1 MPAALLFSRLMLRP
15 LRREPARTA
24 LTLLAIAL
32 GVAVVLAIDLAGD
45 AAAGSFR
52 SSVET
57 LAGDADFEVSAPG
70 GLPASV
76 AATLATLPYALR
88 LRPRIEDSAEIV
100 QTGHVVPLIGVDMIA
115 EAPANEFG
123 PPQDLGDL
131 STTMQVWIGGAFPHP
146 ASGTLELRIN
156 DRVVSLAIRGRLKGN
171 TGEAAVI
178 DLALA
183 DRLLHRFGALDRI
196 LIRMPKGETDLDA
209 WQRRLRAAL
218 PSGVILERG
227 GARTRENRKM
237 LEAFRWNLRVLS
249 YIALLVGAFLIYNT
263 ISVSVVRRRA
273 EAGILRALGASR
285 AAIGAAFLAE
295 SAAFGLAGSL
305 LGILLGR
312 LLALGAVKLVAST
325 VESLYVSSTPAP
337 ITLTF
342 SAALAALVLGTAVSI
357 LSGLAPALEASTVP
371 PTEAMARGRV
381 DYQSRVHKTR
391 DLVLAALLA
400 LAALIG
406 SRMPPVEGKPLFGY
420 LAALLLVA
428 AGSLAIPF
436 LVSAFCNASG
446 APLGRFLGVEALLAG
461 RGLAASLRRT
471 SVLTA
476 ALAIAVAMMAAVGIM
491 VGSFR
496 ETVSLWMQNQLKA
509 DLYLRPAGPESADR
523 HPVMAASVADRIEQ
537 LPEVLA
543 VNRFRAYAIS
553 FNGLPATLAS
563 TDMSIEL
570 RFGRL
575 KFLGPVD
582 REVIFRLIGQG
593 NYAIVSEP
601 FANKHHVAAG
611 STLTLSLGGD
621 PVPLRIL
628 GVYYDYASERGYI
641 LLDRHVLLHYLPDPA
656 PSNVAVYLKPG
667 VPFDEGRSAVE
678 RAASSHGVLV
688 IANRSLRDE
697 AMRIFDRT
705 FAITY
710 ALEAVAILVAVMGM
724 AGALLALIIDRRRE
738 LGLLRFLGASA
749 SQIRRLILFEAG
761 LLGLLANTIGL
772 ALGVLLSL
780 ILIYVINKQ
789 SFGWTIQFHWP
800 AAVLLG
806 SLTTVFLA
814 AVLSGLYPARVA
826 MRLNPIEAI
835 HEE

>member
-24 LTLLAIAL
+24 LTVLAIAL

-57 LAGDADFEVSAPG
+57 LAGDADFEVTAPG

-76 AATLATLPYALR
+76 AATLATMPYALN
-88 LRPRIEDSAEIV
+88 LRPRIEDSAEII
-100 QTGHVVPLIGVDMIA
+100 QTGHVVPLIGVDMVA
-115 EAPANEFG
+115 DASSNVSGA
-123 PPQDLGDL
+123 PQDLGNL
-131 STTMQVWIGGAFPHP
+131 STTPQVWIGRDFPHP
-146 ASGTLELRIN
+146 ASGTLDLRVN

-183 DRLLHRFGALDRI
+183 DRLLHRNGALDRI
-196 LIRMPKGETDLDA
+196 LIRIPKGETNLDA
-209 WQRRLRAAL
+209 WENRLRSAL
-218 PSGVILERG
+218 PSGIALERG

-273 EAGILRALGASR
+273 EVGILRALGAGR
-285 AAIGAAFLAE
+285 AAIAAAFLAE
-295 SAAFGLAGSL
+295 SAAFGLTGSL

-312 LLALGAVKLVAST
+312 LLALGAVSLVAAT

-337 ITLTF
+337 ISLTLP
-342 SAALAALVLGTAVSI
+342 AALAALVLGTAVSV
-357 LSGLAPALEASTVP
+357 LSGLSPALEASNVP

-381 DYQSRVHKTR
+381 DYQSRVHKSR

-400 LAALIG
+400 IAALLA

-428 AGSLAIPF
+428 ACSLAIPF
-436 LVSAFCNASG
+436 LTASLANLSG
-446 APLGRFLGVEALLAG
+446 APLRRLLGVEAFLAG

-476 ALAIAVAMMAAVGIM
+476 ALAVAVAMMAAVGIM

-496 ETVSLWMQNQLKA
+496 ETVSLWMENQLKA

-523 HPVMAASVADRIEQ
+523 HPVMAASVPGKIEQ

-553 FNGLPATLAS
+553 YGGLPATLAS
-563 TDMSIEL
+563 TDTALEH
-570 RFGRL
+570 RFGRV
-575 KFLGPVD
+575 KFLGGVNREAIFHDLPV
-582 REVIFRLIGQG
+582 G
-593 NYAIVSEP
+593 NYAVVSEP
-601 FANKHHVAAG
+601 FANKHHVEAG
-611 STLTLSLGGD
+611 STLTLSLGGH

-628 GVYYDYASERGYI
+628 GVYYDYASERGYV
-641 LLDRHVLLHYLPDPA
+641 LLDRHVLLRYLPDPA

-667 VPFDEGRSAVE
+667 VPLDEGRAAVE
-678 RAASSHGVLV
+678 RAIGSHSVLV
-688 IANRSLRDE
+688 IANRSLRDQ

-738 LGLLRFLGASA
+738 LGLLRFLGSSA
-749 SQIRRLILFEAG
+749 PQIRRLILFEAG
-761 LLGLLANTIGL
+761 LLGLLANLIGL

-800 AAVLLG
+800 VAVLLG
-806 SLTTVFLA
+806 SLTTVFAA

-826 MRLNPIEAI
+826 MRLNPIEVV

>member
-70 GLPASV
+70 GLPSSAAAS
-76 AATLATLPYALR
+76 LATLPYALN
-88 LRPRIEDSAEIV
+88 LHPRIEDSAEIV
-100 QTGHVVPLIGVDMIA
+100 QTGHVVPLIGVDMVA
-115 EAPANEFG
+115 DASANESG
-123 PPQDLGDL
+123 APQDLGNL
-131 STTMQVWIGGAFPHP
+131 STSPQVWIGRDFPHP
-146 ASGTLELRIN
+146 ASGTLDLRIN
-156 DRVVSLAIRGRLKGN
+156 DRIVTLAIRGRLKGS

-183 DRLLHRFGALDRI
+183 DRLLHRDGALDRI
-196 LIRMPKGETDLDA
+196 LIRIPKGESNLDA
-209 WQRRLRAAL
+209 WEHRLRAAL
-218 PSGVILERG
+218 PPGVTLERG

-237 LEAFRWNLRVLS
+237 LQAFRWNLRVLS

-273 EAGILRALGASR
+273 EVGILRALGAGR
-285 AAIGAAFLAE
+285 PAIAAAFLAE

-337 ITLTF
+337 IALTLP
-342 SAALAALVLGTAVSI
+342 AALAALVLGTAVSV
-357 LSGLAPALEASTVP
+357 LSGLAPAIEASTVP

-391 DLVLAALLA
+391 DLVLAALLS
-400 LAALIG
+400 LAALIA
-406 SRMPPVEGKPLFGY
+406 SRIPPVEGKPLFGY

-436 LVSAFCNASG
+436 LVASLADLTG
-446 APLGRFLGVEALLAG
+446 VPLRRLLGVEAMLAG

-476 ALAIAVAMMAAVGIM
+476 ALAVAVAMMAAVGIM

-496 ETVSLWMQNQLKA
+496 ETVSLWMENQLKA

-523 HPVMAASVADRIEQ
+523 HPVMAASVPDRIEQ

-553 FNGLPATLAS
+553 YGGLPATLAS
-563 TDMSIEL
+563 TDTALEH
-570 RFGRL
+570 RFGRV
-575 KFLGPVD
+575 KFLGAAN
-582 REVIFRLIGQG
+582 REAIFHQLPLG
-593 NYAIVSEP
+593 NFAVVSEP
-601 FANKHHVAAG
+601 FANKHHVEAG
-611 STLTLSLGGD
+611 STLTLSLGGHS
-621 PVPLRIL
+621 VPLRIL

-641 LLDRHVLLHYLPDPA
+641 LLDRHVLLRYLPDPA

-667 VPFDEGRSAVE
+667 VPLDEGRAAVE
-678 RAASSHGVLV
+678 RAIASHSVLV

-738 LGLLRFLGASA
+738 LGLLRFLGSSA
-749 SQIRRLILFEAG
+749 AQIRRLILFEAG
-761 LLGLLANTIGL
+761 LLGLLANAIGL

-800 AAVLLG
+800 VAVLLG

-826 MRLNPIEAI
+826 MRLNPIEVV

>member
-24 LTLLAIAL
+24 LTMLAIAL

-76 AATLATLPYALR
+76 AATVATLPYALDVG
-88 LRPRIEDSAEIV
+88 PRIEDSAEVV
-100 QTGHVVPLIGVDMIA
+100 QTGHVVPLIGVDMVA
-115 EAPANEFG
+115 DASANESG
-123 PPQDLGDL
+123 SPQDLGDL
-131 STTMQVWIGGAFPHP
+131 STTAQVWIGRDFPHA
-146 ASGTLELRIN
+146 ASGTLDLRIN
-156 DRVVSLAIRGRLKGN
+156 DRIVSLTIRGRLKGN

-183 DRLLHRFGALDRI
+183 DRLLHRNGALDRI
-196 LIRMPKGETDLDA
+196 LIRIPKGEGNLDT
-209 WQRRLRAAL
+209 WEHRLRAAL
-218 PSGVILERG
+218 PSGVTLERG

-263 ISVSVVRRRA
+263 VSVSVVRRRA
-273 EAGILRALGASR
+273 ETGILRALGAGR
-285 AAIGAAFLAE
+285 ATIAAAFLAE

-312 LLALGAVKLVAST
+312 LLALAAVKLVSST

-337 ITLTF
+337 IALTF
-342 SAALAALVLGTAVSI
+342 PAAVAALVLGTAVSV
-357 LSGLAPALEASTVP
+357 LSGVAPALEASTVP

-381 DYQSRVHKTR
+381 DYQSRVRKAR
-391 DLVLAALLA
+391 DLVFAALLS
-400 LAALIG
+400 AAAAIA
-406 SRMPPVEGKPLFGY
+406 SRMPAVEGKPLFGY

-436 LVSAFCNASG
+436 LVSAFCNATG
-446 APLGRFLGVEALLAG
+446 ARLGRLLGVEVLLAG

-476 ALAIAVAMMAAVGIM
+476 ALAVAVAMMAAVGIM

-496 ETVSLWMQNQLKA
+496 ETVFLWMQNQLKA
-509 DLYLRPAGPESADR
+509 DLYLRPAGPAAADR
-523 HPVMAASVADRIEQ
+523 HPVMAASVPDRIEQ

-553 FNGLPATLAS
+553 YGGLPATLAS
-563 TDMSIEL
+563 TDMAIER

-575 KFLGPVD
+575 KFLGGVN
-582 REVIFRLIGQG
+582 REDVFGLIRQG

-601 FANKHHVAAG
+601 FANKHHVEAG
-611 STLTLSLGGD
+611 STLTLSLGGHL
-621 PVPLRIL
+621 VPLRVL

-641 LLDRHVLLHYLPDPA
+641 LLDRNVLLRYLPDPA
-656 PSNVAVYLKPG
+656 ASNVAVYLKPG
-667 VPFDEGRSAVE
+667 VTLDSGRAAVE
-678 RAASSHGVLV
+678 RAIGSHSVLV

-749 SQIRRLILFEAG
+749 AQIRRLILFEAG
-761 LLGLLANTIGL
+761 LLGLLANAIGL

-800 AAVLLG
+800 VVVLLG
-806 SLTTVFLA
+806 SLGTVFLA

-826 MRLNPIEAI
+826 MRLNPIEVV